1 MKATCVDHAEKEG
14 VTDRGQ
20 MAEAFYM
27 DIVVA
32 LGEAPG
38 QRDSFDSLLDYLEPE
53 DPSEVWH
60 AAIVGFGLALA
71 GDAESR
77 RFIEDAAAAFLL
89 I

>member
-1 MKATCVDHAEKEG
+1 MKTTFVDQAEKEG
-14 VTDRGQ
+14 VTDRAE

-27 DIVVA
+27 DIVIE

-60 AAIVGFGLALA
+60 AGMVGFGLALA

-77 RFIEDAAAAFLL
+77 RFIEDAAAAFLN